1 MYDIILPICLFITLV
16 CFNFA
21 CIRPILLFKVMR
33 VPLTIIITVKIKA
46 IYTYLLTYLIRMRFS
61 FSFITDVGVA

>member
-1 MYDIILPICLFITLV
+1 
-16 CFNFA
+16 
-21 CIRPILLFKVMR
+21 MR